1 MKYWLPI
8 SGLVL
13 AMALLGSAYLI
24 QTVKAYSENRQQR
37 IEHEVHE
44 LQDRIRYECLVA
56 FPHDL
61 VVRTNCYQRLMA
73 RSDI

>member
-13 AMALLGSAYLI
+13 AIALLGSTYLI

-37 IEHEVHE
+37 IEQEVHE
-44 LQDRIRYECLVA
+44 LQVAIRYECLVA

-61 VVRTNCYQRLMA
+61 VVRAKCYQRLMA

>member
-8 SGLVL
+8 SGFVF
-13 AMALLGSAYLI
+13 AIALFGSTYLI

-37 IEHEVHE
+37 IEQEVHE
-44 LQDRIRYECLVA
+44 LVNGIRHQCLVA
-56 FPHDL
+56 SPHDL
-61 VVRTNCYQRLMA
+61 VVRAKCYQRLMA

>member
-13 AMALLGSAYLI
+13 AIALLGSTYLI
-24 QTVKAYSENRQQR
+24 QTVKAHSEHRQQR
-37 IEHEVHE
+37 IKQEVHE
-44 LQDRIRYECLVA
+44 LQDAIRYECLVA

-61 VVRTNCYQRLMA
+61 VVRTKCYQRLMA